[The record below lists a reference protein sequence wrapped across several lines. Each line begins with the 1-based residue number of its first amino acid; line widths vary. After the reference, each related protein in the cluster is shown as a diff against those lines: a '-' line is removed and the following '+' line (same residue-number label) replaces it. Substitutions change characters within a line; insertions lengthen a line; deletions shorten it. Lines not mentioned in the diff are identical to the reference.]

1 MLLCASSFHKVLISV
16 TITTRLHSRSHLI
29 SISDYEGRYIYILD
43 ISELVDHRYVY
54 QHPILRR
61 GLRTA
66 LIRFQSCI
74 KSQMSS
80 FLCLLVPYVTFLG
93 HEVWDAYIRT
103 RILLSSSWQFG
114 FTWKVLITL
123 FPLIHLVTPTKWNL
137 NRFWEK
143 R

>member
-16 TITTRLHSRSHLI
+16 TITIRLHACSHLI
-29 SISDYEGRYIYILD
+29 SISDCECHYIYILD
-43 ISELVDHRYVY
+43 ISQLVDHRYIY

-61 GLRTA
+61 DLWTA
-66 LIRFQSCI
+66 LIHFQSYI
-74 KSQMSS
+74 KSEMSS
-80 FLCLLVPYVTFLG
+80 FLCLFVPYVTFLG
-93 HEVWDAYIRT
+93 HEVWDAYICT

-123 FPLIHLVTPTKWNL
+123 FSLIHLVTPTKWNL